1 MRILA
6 VIWGS
11 WRLYEDHGGYIVDPG
26 GYMRILAVIRSRV
39 GSRDTLKRYKER
51 KKSPWTFPPAP
62 PLQQLQCGSP
72 PPRSTEKRELL
83 Y

>member
-26 GYMRILAVIRSRV
+26 GYMRILAVICSGV
-39 GSRDTLKRYKER
+39 GSRDTCVSKNENNCYY
-51 KKSPWTFPPAP
+51 
-62 PLQQLQCGSP
+62 C
-72 PPRSTEKRELL
+72 PRLFL
-83 Y
+83 